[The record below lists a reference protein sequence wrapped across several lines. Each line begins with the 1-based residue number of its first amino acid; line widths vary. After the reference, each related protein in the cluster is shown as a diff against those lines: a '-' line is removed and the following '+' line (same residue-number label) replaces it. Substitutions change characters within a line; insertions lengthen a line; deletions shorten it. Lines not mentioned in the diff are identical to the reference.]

1 MPTMS
6 RFHGLDKGLLVALKT
21 EILEKLLACEIH
33 ISALGNETLS
43 QDDVLDMATGMSNS
57 SLLFGVFG

>member
-1 MPTMS
+1 MLTMS

-43 QDDVLDMATGMSNS
+43 QDDVLDMATGK
-57 SLLFGVFG
+57 